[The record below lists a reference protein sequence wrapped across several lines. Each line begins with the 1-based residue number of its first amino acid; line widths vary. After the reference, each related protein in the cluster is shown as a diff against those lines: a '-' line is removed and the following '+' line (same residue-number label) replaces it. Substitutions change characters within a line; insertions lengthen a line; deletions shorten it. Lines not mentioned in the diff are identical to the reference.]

1 MQLIFLVFAGIAT
14 VMFVLLLFSILGKD
28 PGSDVRERMEQ
39 YLIESEKAAKEEYA
53 LPEDALENDGED
65 ESQEGE
71 GGEDDWTSE
80 LRGSRKKDKHAGAK
94 RILAN
99 MGTILTPKGM
109 AAKIAG
115 QLAKAD
121 IPLKANEF
129 VAIQF
134 LAVMIAMMIGTVVL
148 RNLAIAI
155 VLAIAAYFAP
165 LLWVSIVSAKRKQA
179 FNDQI
184 LDTLIMIA
192 NGLKAGYSFLQAL
205 EMVSK
210 ESLPPMSKE
219 LKRVLKENSLG
230 MNLEDTLVALNG
242 RVESEDWDLV
252 TTVVLIQRQ
261 VGGNLAEVLEK
272 IGKTIRER
280 MRIKGD
286 IQTKT
291 AQAKVSGMLVAALP
305 FGLGVM
311 IYIMNPGFMSKLFT
325 FKMGW
330 FRGWFLVIG
339 GIIWEIIGILIIK
352 KIVDIEV

>member
-1 MQLIFLVFAGIAT
+1 MQLVFLVFAGIAT

-39 YLIESEKAAKEEYA
+39 YLIESGKAAKEEYA

-65 ESQEGE
+65 ENQDSE

-80 LRGSRKKDKHAGAK
+80 LRGSRKRDKHAGAK

-109 AAKIAG
+109 AAKIAD

-155 VLAIAAYFAP
+155 VLAVAAYFAP
-165 LLWVSIVSAKRKQA
+165 LLWVTIVSAKRKQA

-311 IYIMNPGFMSKLFT
+311 IYIMNPAFMSKLFT

>member
-1 MQLIFLVFAGIAT
+1 
-14 VMFVLLLFSILGKD
+14 MFVALLFSLFGKA
-28 PGSDVRERMEQ
+28 PGEDVRERMEQ
-39 YLIESEKAAKEEYA
+39 YLVESEKASMEYEVPA
-53 LPEDALENDGED
+53 EALEIDED
-65 ESQEGE
+65 EDEE
-71 GGEDDWTSE
+71 NKDDDDEDWSSE
-80 LRGSRKKDKHAGAK
+80 IRGSKKKKHESAK

-109 AAKIAG
+109 AAKIAD

-134 LAVMIAMMIGTVVL
+134 LAVMIAMMVGTVIL
-148 RNLAIAI
+148 RNLGLAL
-155 VLAIAAYFAP
+155 VLAAAGYFLPLAWIGIAR
-165 LLWVSIVSAKRKQA
+165 SRRKQA

-210 ESLPPMSKE
+210 ESVPPMSKE

-230 MNLEDTLVALNG
+230 MNLEDTLVALNN

-286 IQTKT
+286 IATKT
-291 AQAKVSGMLVAALP
+291 AQAKVSGLLVAALP
-305 FGLGVM
+305 FGLAAM
-311 IYIMNPGFMSKLFT
+311 IYVINPGFMSKLFT

-330 FRGWFLVIG
+330 YQGWMLVVA
-339 GIIWEIIGILIIK
+339 GIIWEGIGVLIIK

>member
-1 MQLIFLVFAGIAT
+1 MQIVFLIFAGIAT
-14 VMFVLLLFSILGKD
+14 VLFVLLLFSILGKS
-28 PGSDVRERMEQ
+28 PGEDVRQRMEQ
-39 YLIESEKAAKEEYA
+39 YLVESEIAANNDYEVPA
-53 LPEDALENDGED
+53 DALDMDED
-65 ESQEGE
+65 EEENGE
-71 GGEDDWTSE
+71 SDDDEDWLKTA
-80 LRGSRKKDKHAGAK
+80 RGARKGKNSKIK
-94 RILAN
+94 RVLAN
-99 MGTILTPKGM
+99 MGAILTPKGM
-109 AAKIAG
+109 AAKIADK
-115 QLAKAD
+115 LAKAD

-134 LAVMIAMMIGTVVL
+134 LAVMIAMMIGTVIL
-148 RNLAIAI
+148 KNLGLAI
-155 VLAIAAYFAP
+155 VLAILAYFVP
-165 LLWVSIVSAKRKQA
+165 LVWVSIVSAKRKQA

-210 ESLPPMSKE
+210 ESAAPMSTE

-230 MNLEDTLVALNG
+230 LNLEDTLVSLNN

-272 IGKTIRER
+272 IGHTIRER

-286 IQTKT
+286 IATKT
-291 AQAKVSGMLVAALP
+291 AQAKVSGLLVAALP

-311 IYIMNPGFMSKLFT
+311 IYVLNPAFMSKLFT

-330 FRGWFLVIG
+330 FHGWFLVVG
-339 GIIWEIIGILIIK
+339 GLIWEAIGIVIIK

>member
-1 MQLIFLVFAGIAT
+1 MQAIFLIFAAIAT
-14 VMFVLLLFSILGKD
+14 VLFVLLLSSLLGKA
-28 PGSDVRERMEQ
+28 PGEDVRERMEQ
-39 YLIESEKAAKEEYA
+39 YLIESEKASKEFE
-53 LPEDALENDGED
+53 LPADALEKDED
-65 ESQEGE
+65 EEENSEE
-71 GGEDDWTSE
+71 DEDDWSSD
-80 LRGSRKKDKHAGAK
+80 LRGGKAKKHAGAM

-99 MGTILTPKGM
+99 MGKILTPKGM
-109 AAKIAG
+109 AAKIADN
-115 QLAKAD
+115 LAKAD
-121 IPLKANEF
+121 VPLKANEF

-134 LAVMIAMMIGTVVL
+134 LAVMVGMMIGTVIL
-148 RNLAIAI
+148 KNLIMGLALGGLGYAAPLIWIAI
-155 VLAIAAYFAP
+155 LR
-165 LLWVSIVSAKRKQA
+165 AKKVAA
-179 FNDQI
+179 FNEQI

-210 ESLPPMSKE
+210 ESVPPMSKE

-230 MNLEDTLVALNG
+230 MNLEDTLVAMNS
-242 RVESEDWDLV
+242 RVESPDWDLV

-272 IGKTIRER
+272 IGHTIRER

-286 IQTKT
+286 IATKT

-311 IYIMNPGFMSKLFT
+311 IYILNPAFMSKLFT
-325 FKMGW
+325 FQMGW
-330 FRGWFLVIG
+330 FHGWFLVVG
-339 GIIWEIIGILIIK
+339 GLIWEAIGILIIK

>member
-53 LPEDALENDGED
+53 IPEDALESD
-65 ESQEGE
+65 EENKEGE
-71 GGEDDWTSE
+71 EEESGDDWSSE
-80 LRGSRKKDKHAGAK
+80 LRGKRKKDKHAGAK

-109 AAKIAG
+109 AAKIAD

-134 LAVMIAMMIGTVVL
+134 LAVMIAMMLGTVIL

-155 VLAIAAYFAP
+155 VLAVVAYFLP
-165 LLWVSIVSAKRKQA
+165 LIWVNIVRARRKQA

-205 EMVSK
+205 E
-210 ESLPPMSKE
+210 
-219 LKRVLKENSLG
+219 
-230 MNLEDTLVALNG
+230 
-242 RVESEDWDLV
+242 
-252 TTVVLIQRQ
+252 
-261 VGGNLAEVLEK
+261 
-272 IGKTIRER
+272 
-280 MRIKGD
+280 
-286 IQTKT
+286 
-291 AQAKVSGMLVAALP
+291 
-305 FGLGVM
+305 
-311 IYIMNPGFMSKLFT
+311 IMNTS
-325 FKMGW
+325 
-330 FRGWFLVIG
+330 IS
-339 GIIWEIIGILIIK
+339 IQ
-352 KIVDIEV
+352 

>member
-1 MQLIFLVFAGIAT
+1 MQFIFLACAGIAT
-14 VMFVLLLFSILGKD
+14 VLFVLLLFSILGKS
-28 PGSDVRERMEQ
+28 PGDDVRERMEQ
-39 YLIESEKAAKEEYA
+39 YLIESEKASKTGSYEIPEE
-53 LPEDALENDGED
+53 ALEKDEEEANAEED
-65 ESQEGE
+65 ES
-71 GGEDDWTSE
+71 DDWTSE
-80 LRGSRKKDKHAGAK
+80 LRGKKKKGHEGAK

-109 AAKIAG
+109 AAKIAD

-134 LAVMIAMMIGTVVL
+134 LAVMIAMMIGTIIL
-148 RNLAIAI
+148 KNL
-155 VLAIAAYFAP
+155 VLALILAVAAYFLP
-165 LLWVSIVSAKRKQA
+165 LIWVSIVRAKRKQA

-230 MNLEDTLVALNG
+230 MNLEDTLMALNS

-291 AQAKVSGMLVAALP
+291 AQAKVSGLLVAALP
-305 FGLGVM
+305 FGLGIM
-311 IYIMNPGFMSKLFT
+311 IYVLNPGFMTKLFT
-325 FKMGW
+325 FKSGW
-330 FRGWFLVIG
+330 FRGWFLVIAG
-339 GIIWEIIGILIIK
+339 LIWEAIGMLIIK

>member
-1 MQLIFLVFAGIAT
+1 MQIVFIIVTAIAT
-14 VMFVLLLFSILGKD
+14 VLLVALLFSIFGKA
-28 PGSDVRERMEQ
+28 PGEDVRERMEQ
-39 YLIESEKAAKEEYA
+39 YLVESEKASAEYEVPA
-53 LPEDALENDGED
+53 EALEIDED
-65 ESQEGE
+65 EDEENQDGDE
-71 GGEDDWTSE
+71 EDDWSNE
-80 LRGSRKKDKHAGAK
+80 IRPGKKKKHEGAK

-109 AAKIAG
+109 AAKIAD

-134 LAVMIAMMIGTVVL
+134 LAVMIAMMVGTVIL
-148 RNLAIAI
+148 RNLGLAL

-165 LLWVSIVSAKRKQA
+165 LLWVNIARAKRKQA

-205 EMVSK
+205 EMVSR
-210 ESLPPMSKE
+210 ESVPPMSKE

-230 MNLEDTLVALNG
+230 MNLEDTLVALNN

-286 IQTKT
+286 IATKT
-291 AQAKVSGMLVAALP
+291 AQAKVSGMMVAALP
-305 FGLGVM
+305 FGLGAM
-311 IYIMNPGFMSKLFT
+311 IYVLNPAFMSKLFT
-325 FKMGW
+325 FQMGW
-330 FRGWFLVIG
+330 YRGWMLVIG
-339 GIIWEIIGILIIK
+339 GLIWEGIGILIIK

>member
-1 MQLIFLVFAGIAT
+1 MQLVFLVFAGIAT

-53 LPEDALENDGED
+53 LPEDALESDED
-65 ESQEGE
+65 EENKEGDEE
-71 GGEDDWTSE
+71 GDWTSE
-80 LRGSRKKDKHAGAK
+80 LRGKKKKGKHEVAK

-109 AAKIAG
+109 AAKIAD

-134 LAVMIAMMIGTVVL
+134 LAVMIAMMIGTVIMRSL
-148 RNLAIAI
+148 
-155 VLAIAAYFAP
+155 VLAIILAVVAYFVP
-165 LLWVSIVSAKRKQA
+165 LIWVSIVRAKRVQA

-230 MNLEDTLVALNG
+230 MNLEDTLVALNN

-305 FGLGVM
+305 FGLGFM
-311 IYIMNPGFMSKLFT
+311 IYILNPGFMSKLFT

-339 GIIWEIIGILIIK
+339 GLIWEAIGMVIIK